1 MEEFVV
7 DKDTMDTDSLEIEA
21 TQLSG
26 GPTKLDLSKG
36 GLSRIPESILAF
48 SATEEILLEHN
59 RLANP
64 NSNLKI
70 LHKVVGASKCDFAGP
85 FEQQDRASARRDP
98 STCQTL
104 AIARR
109 SVALKVRTLNFR
121 IHRKVW
127 RVESWLHD
135 RRNNGNV

>member
-1 MEEFVV
+1 MVHGVKLVAIMEEFIV

-21 TQLSG
+21 TQLSS
-26 GPTKLDLSKG
+26 GPTKLDLTKG

-48 SATEEILLEHN
+48 SATEEILLGHN
-59 RLANP
+59 RLTNP

-98 STCQTL
+98 STCQVSAPEL
-104 AIARR
+104 PNPD
-109 SVALKVRTLNFR
+109 V
-121 IHRKVW
+121 
-127 RVESWLHD
+127 
-135 RRNNGNV
+135 GNRQAVCGIKS